1 MAEEPQEEKNN
12 TQEEEQNTVADTNA
26 ADNSDTSSENIA
38 ERNESTDKTDSATEN
53 KKSAENNIKP
63 VPLFSEETADFLMR
77 MRTAEDI
84 EVFMEGQEYSFMYLS
99 KKFLLPVWD
108 QYCDNFTRLI
118 LPVIFFSVLEAAP
131 AVILILSGSNLLI
144 TGLFT
149 FFILAPMHIARN
161 LFFIKLLSGADHPFL
176 QSIYD
181 FKSLR
186 FYINSLITASAF
198 AAGFFSGLSLMLLP
212 GYLFYILFSLSM
224 YFAADEK
231 LSLRPAFK
239 LAFAASRG
247 YRFFIGTVFIISAV
261 LQSVIPGIFAVEI
274 AGTSIHVGFAPQL
287 WNIVGFSIFTLVLA
301 PMIHI
306 INTGI
311 YLESKISIFNSV
323 SRILNRTGA
332 GDHLIISMKGE
343 TNEDEAKA
351 VPDKTCNP
359 KETGKTEISE
369 GSPADASED
378 ENRMKSGTCDDRQAE
393 SLNSEDGNDKL

>member
-26 ADNSDTSSENIA
+26 ADNSDTSSEHIA
-38 ERNESTDKTDSATEN
+38 EKTESTDKTDSATEN

-84 EVFMEGQEYSFMYLS
+84 EVFMEGQEYSFIYLS

-161 LFFIKLLSGADHPFL
+161 LFFIKLLSGAEHPFF

-186 FYINSLITASAF
+186 FYINSLITVSAF

-287 WNIVGFSIFTLVLA
+287 WNIVGFSIFTLV
-301 PMIHI
+301 
-306 INTGI
+306 
-311 YLESKISIFNSV
+311 
-323 SRILNRTGA
+323 
-332 GDHLIISMKGE
+332 
-343 TNEDEAKA
+343 
-351 VPDKTCNP
+351 
-359 KETGKTEISE
+359 
-369 GSPADASED
+369 
-378 ENRMKSGTCDDRQAE
+378 
-393 SLNSEDGNDKL
+393 

>member
-1 MAEEPQEEKNN
+1 MAEEPQEENNN

-26 ADNSDTSSENIA
+26 ADNSDTSSEHIA
-38 ERNESTDKTDSATEN
+38 EKTESTDKTDSATEN

-84 EVFMEGQEYSFMYLS
+84 EVFMEGQEYSFIYLS

-149 FFILAPMHIARN
+149 FFIARN
-161 LFFIKLLSGADHPFL
+161 LFFIKLLSGAEHPFF

-186 FYINSLITASAF
+186 FYINSLITVSAF

-323 SRILNRTGA
+323 SRILNRAGA
-332 GDHLIISMKGE
+332 GDHLIVSMPDEMKNDKTDIPSEEKRNSGSVKE
-343 TNEDEAKA
+343 DNTSEDEADSETGETL
-351 VPDKTCNP
+351 PDTDSRP
-359 KETGKTEISE
+359 ETGKT
-369 GSPADASED
+369 DKD
-378 ENRMKSGTCDDRQAE
+378 EN
-393 SLNSEDGNDKL
+393 